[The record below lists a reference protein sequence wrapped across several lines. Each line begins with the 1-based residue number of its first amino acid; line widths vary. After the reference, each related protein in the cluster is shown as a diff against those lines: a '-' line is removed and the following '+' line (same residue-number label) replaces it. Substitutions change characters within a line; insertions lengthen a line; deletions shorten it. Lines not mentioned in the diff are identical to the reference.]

1 MFLFLMIGCYSFNK
15 SKTIMNVKNASW
27 LCCMSRDILYITGGV
42 IEAAIAYTGDVSNPD
57 LQKYNLVYY
66 TDLADELVKAG
77 THILGIKVE
86 KCYTILLF
94 SL

>member
-1 MFLFLMIGCYSFNK
+1 MSSIHFTLSTFDC
-15 SKTIMNVKNASW
+15 NV
-27 LCCMSRDILYITGGV
+27 V

-94 SL
+94 SLLNS

>member
-1 MFLFLMIGCYSFNK
+1 
-15 SKTIMNVKNASW
+15 
-27 LCCMSRDILYITGGV
+27 MSRDIFYITGGV

-94 SL
+94 SLRIIVHVPIYLHILHDAIDF

>member
-42 IEAAIAYTGDVSNPD
+42 IEAAIAYTGDVSNPANVHTFYP
-57 LQKYNLVYY
+57 LNFWL
-66 TDLADELVKAG
+66 
-77 THILGIKVE
+77 
-86 KCYTILLF
+86 
-94 SL
+94 